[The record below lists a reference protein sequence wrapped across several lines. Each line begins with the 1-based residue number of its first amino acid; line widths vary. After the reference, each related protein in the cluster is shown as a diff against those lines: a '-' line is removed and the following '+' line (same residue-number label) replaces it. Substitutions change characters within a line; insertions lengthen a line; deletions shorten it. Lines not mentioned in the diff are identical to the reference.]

1 MTWSNGNSFNG
12 NSSFFAAAV
21 DDPEIRSLPLLF
33 RYGIP
38 GFPGWLAATMLN
50 GL

>member
-38 GFPGWLAATMLN
+38 GFQAGWRPPC
-50 GL
+50 